1 MMKISLITICWNSE
15 RTLSRSLKSVMEQSR
30 RPDEYVF
37 VDGGSTDHTLAILE
51 EFKTRAE
58 SKGMAVRILQQ
69 VRHEDAA
76 GIPDAWNQG
85 ISEATG
91 DVVGLLNSD
100 DWYESTALESVETV
114 LEAHPKCGAVSCP
127 TRFVNEYGKEEK
139 VFYPKCLCVFL
150 PFMMPVPHPGLFVK
164 QKTYDFI
171 GKYNVGYRIS
181 ADYDWIWRF
190 YKAGQT
196 LAYVKDPQVNM
207 ELGGLANSNRDLAR
221 NETLEI
227 ASKHGARRLARMA
240 WLLRKITGR

>member
-1 MMKISLITICWNSE
+1 MKISLITICWNSE

-69 VRHEDAA
+69 VRHEGAA

-85 ISEATG
+85 ISEVTG

-164 QKTYDFI
+164 RTTYDAI

-190 YKAGQT
+190 YKAGQQ

>member
-1 MMKISLITICWNSE
+1 MKISLITICWNSE

-37 VDGGSTDHTLAILE
+37 VDGGSTDRTLEILE
-51 EFKTRAE
+51 DFKAKAE
-58 SKGMAVRILQQ
+58 HSNMAVRILQQ

-100 DWYESTALESVETV
+100 DWYESTALESVENV

-127 TRFVNEYGKEEK
+127 VRFVNEYGREEK

-221 NETLEI
+221 NETLQI

>member
-1 MMKISLITICWNSE
+1 MPGTK
-15 RTLSRSLKSVMEQSR
+15 V
-30 RPDEYVF
+30 
-37 VDGGSTDHTLAILE
+37 
-51 EFKTRAE
+51 
-58 SKGMAVRILQQ
+58 
-69 VRHEDAA
+69 
-76 GIPDAWNQG
+76 
-85 ISEATG
+85 
-91 DVVGLLNSD
+91 NSD

-127 TRFVNEYGKEEK
+127 TRFVNEYGREEK

-150 PFMMPVPHPGLFVK
+150 PFMMPVPHPGLFVRRT
-164 QKTYDFI
+164 TYDTV
-171 GKYNVGYRIS
+171 GKYNVNYKIS

-227 ASKHGARRLARMA
+227 ASKHGAKRLARMA
-240 WLLRKITGR
+240 WLLRKITVTFCARRSLRILMAGLVDGF

>member
-1 MMKISLITICWNSE
+1 
-15 RTLSRSLKSVMEQSR
+15 
-30 RPDEYVF
+30 
-37 VDGGSTDHTLAILE
+37 
-51 EFKTRAE
+51 
-58 SKGMAVRILQQ
+58 MAVRILQQ
-69 VRHEDAA
+69 VRHEGAA

-85 ISEATG
+85 ISEVIG

-100 DWYESTALESVETV
+100 DWYEPMALESVETV
-114 LEAHPKCGAVSCP
+114 LEAHPECGAVSCP

-164 QKTYDFI
+164 RTTYDAI

-227 ASKHGARRLARMA
+227 ASLHGARRLARMA
-240 WLLRKITGR
+240 WLLRKATGR

>member
-1 MMKISLITICWNSE
+1 MKISLITICWNSE

-37 VDGGSTDHTLAILE
+37 VDGG
-51 EFKTRAE
+51 AE
-58 SKGMAVRILQQ
+58 SKGIAVRILQQ

-127 TRFVNEYGKEEK
+127 VRFVNEYGREEK

-227 ASKHGARRLARMA
+227 ASLHGARRLARMA
-240 WLLRKITGR
+240 WLLRKATGR

>member
-1 MMKISLITICWNSE
+1 MKISLITICWNSE

-69 VRHEDAA
+69 VRHEGAA

-85 ISEATG
+85 ISEVTG

-100 DWYESTALESVETV
+100 DWYESTALESVENV

-221 NETLEI
+221 YETLEI

>member
-1 MMKISLITICWNSE
+1 MKISLITICWNSE
-15 RTLSRSLKSVMEQSR
+15 RTLSRSLKSVSEQTR

-37 VDGGSTDHTLAILE
+37 VDGGSTDRTLEILE
-51 EFKTRAE
+51 DFKAKME
-58 SKGMAVRILQQ
+58 HSNMAVRILAQE
-69 VRHEDAA
+69 RHENAA

-85 ISEATG
+85 ISDVTG
-91 DVVGLLNSD
+91 DVIGMLNSD

-127 TRFVNEYGKEEK
+127 TRFVNEYGREEK

-150 PFMMPVPHPGLFVK
+150 PFMMPVPHPGLFVRRT
-164 QKTYDFI
+164 TYDTV
-171 GKYNVGYRIS
+171 GKYNVNYKIS

-207 ELGGLANSNRDLAR
+207 ELGGLANSNRNLAR

-227 ASKHGARRLARMA
+227 ASLHGARRLARMA
-240 WLLRKITGR
+240 WLLRKATGR

>member
-1 MMKISLITICWNSE
+1 MKISLITICWNSE

-37 VDGGSTDHTLAILE
+37 VDGGSTDRTLEILE
-51 EFKTRAE
+51 AFKAKAE
-58 SKGMAVRILQQ
+58 HSNMAVRILQQ

-91 DVVGLLNSD
+91 DIVGLLNSD

>member
-1 MMKISLITICWNSE
+1 
-15 RTLSRSLKSVMEQSR
+15 MEQSR

-69 VRHEDAA
+69 VRHEGAA

-85 ISEATG
+85 ISEVTG

-164 QKTYDFI
+164 RTTYDAI

-190 YKAGQT
+190 YKAGQQ

-227 ASKHGARRLARMA
+227 ASKHGAKRLARMA

>member
-1 MMKISLITICWNSE
+1 MKISLITICWNSE
-15 RTLSRSLKSVMEQSR
+15 RTLSRTLKTVMEQSR
-30 RPDEYVF
+30 RPDEYLF
-37 VDGGSTDHTLAILE
+37 IDGGSTDHTLAILE

-58 SKGMAVRILQQ
+58 SKGMVVRILQQ
-69 VRHEDAA
+69 VRHEEAA

-85 ISEATG
+85 ISEVTG

-100 DWYESTALESVETV
+100 DWYEPTALENVEAAFDANP
-114 LEAHPKCGAVSCP
+114 ECGAVSCP
-127 TRFVNEYGKEEK
+127 TRFVNEYGREEK

-164 QKTYDFI
+164 RTTYDSI
-171 GKYNVGYRIS
+171 GKYNVGYKIS
-181 ADYDWIWRF
+181 ADYDWVWRF
-190 YKAGQT
+190 YKAGLK

-227 ASKHGARRLARMA
+227 ASRHGARRLGRLA
-240 WLLRKITGR
+240 WVLRKITGR

>member
-69 VRHEDAA
+69 VRHEGAA

-85 ISEATG
+85 ISEVIG

-100 DWYESTALESVETV
+100 DWYEPMALESVETV
-114 LEAHPKCGAVSCP
+114 LEAHPECGAVSCP

-139 VFYPKCLCVFL
+139 VFYPKCLGVFL

-164 QKTYDFI
+164 RTTYDAI

-227 ASKHGARRLARMA
+227 ASLHGARRLARVA
-240 WLLRKITGR
+240 WLLRKATGR

>member
-1 MMKISLITICWNSE
+1 MKISLITICWNSE

-37 VDGGSTDHTLAILE
+37 VDGGSTDRTLEILE

-85 ISEATG
+85 ISETTG

-114 LEAHPKCGAVSCP
+114 LEAHPKCDAVSCP
-127 TRFVNEYGKEEK
+127 VRFVNEYGREEK

-207 ELGGLANSNRDLAR
+207 ELGGLANSNRDQAR

-227 ASKHGARRLARMA
+227 ASKHGAKRFARMA